1 MYSDES
7 VWANVVEQAISRSE
21 FAHSA
26 NQSMVR
32 QHLLAGV
39 SNSRRRITGV
49 LPLLP
54 QPLNKLCVLDI
65 GCGSGAA
72 SVALR
77 QLGAQCVI
85 GFDLSR
91 DVLGIDLAV
100 QCSRVSGHTLNLL
113 LANGYHLPFAD
124 ESFDLGWCEFVVE
137 HVARLDVLLNETW
150 RVLRPGGLLYIV
162 TNNAW
167 WPIEAHSQLWW
178 ASWLPAGA
186 AARYARWRKH
196 WPADRAWD
204 IYLYSRRVLHRHVR
218 DARFEVMA
226 TTVELLTGKERRLLD
241 RVALLRWKAF
251 ELVMPNLHVLA
262 RKPSSL

>member
-1 MYSDES
+1 MNTDEAE
-7 VWANVVEQAISRSE
+7 WADTVEQAVNHSE

-26 NQSMVR
+26 NESMIR
-32 QHLLAGV
+32 QHLLASA

-54 QPLNKLCVLDI
+54 QPLSQMCVLDI

-72 SVALR
+72 SAALCD
-77 QLGAQCVI
+77 LGAQCVI

-100 QCSRVSGHTLNLL
+100 QRSRLIKRPLNLM

-137 HVARLDVLLNETW
+137 HVACLDVLLRETW
-150 RVLRPGGLLYIV
+150 RVLRPGGLLYVV

-178 ASWLPAGA
+178 ASWLPSKVAAG
-186 AARYARWRKH
+186 YARWRKH
-196 WPADRAWD
+196 WPADREWD
-204 IYLYSRRVLHRHVR
+204 IYLYSRRALHRYIHH
-218 DARFEVMA
+218 ARFEMTA
-226 TTVELLTGKERRLLD
+226 TAVELLTGKGRRWLD
-241 RVALLRWKAF
+241 RGALLRWKAF
-251 ELVMPNLHVLA
+251 ELVMPNLYVLA
-262 RKPSSL
+262 RKPVGA